1 MLISKS
7 SRAWLGVSARNIQ
20 RAHYIS
26 PTMIDTWAVV
36 VPSFNHADDTI
47 TCLRSLWTADPRP
60 GQVLLVDDASTED
73 AVARIAKW
81 AETAGVDHQTV
92 STTVLERGRLPDRWL
107 TIAAAETNSGFVQVC
122 NSGLR
127 YVRDFTRAPFVL
139 LLNNDTEIAPNY
151 FGELE
156 KALARAPDMGLL
168 TGSIYEWDRSTVS
181 YGGATYN
188 PLRALA
194 SHRAEL
200 PATDAPTE
208 TGFVSGCSMLISRP
222 VLEKVGLLADCF
234 QPIYVED
241 VDYSLRARAAGFPL
255 MIARNAICYHRVGGS
270 LGRANQSPRIVFA
283 MNRNRGFAL
292 RRNFK
297 GWRRAAGITY
307 LAVTKPGR
315 ALLELAKGRPRE
327 AWAVLSGML
336 VGVFSRAAL
345 ED

>member
-1 MLISKS
+1 MFDP
-7 SRAWLGVSARNIQ
+7 A
-20 RAHYIS
+20 
-26 PTMIDTWAVV
+26 TWAVV

-47 TCLRSLWTADPRP
+47 TCLGSVYGMPILAQDRSCSWTTLQPKTRWRASRNGRRALAWIIRKCPPARFNAEHFP
-60 GQVLLVDDASTED
+60 GGGSPSW
-73 AVARIAKW
+73 R
-81 AETAGVDHQTV
+81 
-92 STTVLERGRLPDRWL
+92 
-107 TIAAAETNSGFVQVC
+107 AETNSGFVQVC
-122 NSGLR
+122 NAGLR

-151 FGELE
+151 FGELA
-156 KALARAPDMGLL
+156 KALARAPETGLL

-181 YGGATYN
+181 YGGASYN

-194 SHRAEL
+194 SHTSEL

-222 VLEKVGLLADCF
+222 VLEKVGLLAECF

-241 VDYSLRARAAGFPL
+241 VDYSLRARAAGFPV
-255 MIARNAICYHRVGGS
+255 MIARSAVCYHRVGGS

-292 RRNFK
+292 RRNYK

-315 ALLELAKGRPRE
+315 ALLELVKGRPRA

-345 ED
+345 DD